1 MRRIVFCLF
10 VTMHAIIASWADGT
24 VTMDLTNI
32 LLRPGNEDTLA
43 IELTNL
49 DDDITGFQCD
59 LYLPQGI
66 TIKKNTHGE
75 LISQV
80 TDRINTDKPH
90 VLTWAKQDDGAMR
103 LLNYSTTNQLYKG
116 KNGAVVKVVLVADKN
131 MLPGSY
137 NIDLKNIVVCRPK
150 GDVIPLKNIVG
161 NATVLPAEYS
171 LTYILDGIE
180 YYKEN
185 ISVGD
190 SILAKDAPLK
200 EGYTFSGWKDVPAT
214 MPAHDVTCTGS
225 FTVNQ
230 YSVKFVVDG
239 DVVSRQIQD
248 YGTDITLPEAPKKEG
263 YTFSGWGDVP
273 KTIPA
278 RDTVFTAHFK
288 VNHYTVTFMVD
299 GKEYQCY
306 EVDYGNTITMPEVP
320 LKEGYEFVGWGEVPE
335 TMPAQDLAFVAEFRK
350 LFVRGDVNEDET
362 INSADVVSVYNF
374 IINSTDS
381 GITFD
386 NADVNANGFVNS
398 SDVVEI
404 YNIIINE

>member
-214 MPAHDVTCTGS
+214 MPA
-225 FTVNQ
+225 
-230 YSVKFVVDG
+230 
-239 DVVSRQIQD
+239 
-248 YGTDITLPEAPKKEG
+248 
-263 YTFSGWGDVP
+263 
-273 KTIPA
+273 
-278 RDTVFTAHFK
+278 
-288 VNHYTVTFMVD
+288 
-299 GKEYQCY
+299 
-306 EVDYGNTITMPEVP
+306 
-320 LKEGYEFVGWGEVPE
+320 
-335 TMPAQDLAFVAEFRK
+335 QDLAFVAEFRK